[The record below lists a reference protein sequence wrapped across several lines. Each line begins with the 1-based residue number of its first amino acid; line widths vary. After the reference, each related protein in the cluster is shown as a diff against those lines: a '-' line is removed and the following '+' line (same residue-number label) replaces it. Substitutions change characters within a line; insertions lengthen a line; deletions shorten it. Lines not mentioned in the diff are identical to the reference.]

1 MMKDSFTQTEN
12 TRKHLTL
19 ERLTQ
24 LMDVVADVNKH
35 HTVEEMVQLLDTIT
49 HYVKAQDAADKATA
63 QAEGIY
69 NEILKICK
77 TEPAVTA
84 APKESVFKTILSLP
98 AQVFPSANHNQ
109 LTVLKELSKN
119 PREWRSILSQPV
131 RHKEVDTTVLHAM
144 FVADLANE
152 VMAEILDV
160 VTASDLLNMGT
171 RYIDKNGVRPIDLLP
186 NHKPN
191 IYTPITEETYRSI
204 FETDVTSPVTYR
216 CRPLTELF
224 YKANLGEQL
233 RFMKKVMRTRANDL
247 KASKQV
253 GGSSVATAIHT
264 SLAPAPNATGA
275 TDDATPA
282 VQIGTGLSRDNLS

>member
-19 ERLTQ
+19 EQ
-24 LMDVVADVNKH
+24 LMDVVADVSKH
-35 HTVEEMVQLLDTIT
+35 ITAEEMVQLLDTIT

-84 APKESVFKTILSLP
+84 APKESVFKTTHTLP
-98 AQVFPSANHNQ
+98 AQVFPSPSHSQ
-109 LTVLKELSKN
+109 LTVLKELAKN

-131 RHKEVDTTVLHAM
+131 HYKEVDTTVLHVM
-144 FVADLANE
+144 FATDLVNE
-152 VMAEILDV
+152 VMAEILDE

-171 RYIDKNGVRPIDLLP
+171 RYTDKNGVRPIDLLP

-233 RFMKKVMRTRANDL
+233 RFMKRVMRTRANDI

-253 GGSSVATAIHT
+253 GESSVAKATRT
-264 SLAPAPNATGA
+264 SLADAPNATGA

-282 VQIGTGLSRDNLS
+282 VQFGAGLSRDNLS